1 MQDSKGVIVKAYR
14 AIPWSAWRVLIHSVL
29 FGLGISFFDVLFTF
43 YLVSM
48 GFGSETAGIL
58 STTARVAGLVVGLP
72 SGLFVDRIGP
82 RRALVV
88 GVVGYAA
95 MMLWLLFT
103 PTVLWLIISQFVA
116 GCFVSLAMTA
126 MMPMLTTVTPPA
138 QRSLV
143 FGLNEASISFG
154 LIGSVIAGWLPSM
167 LAPLFQVSAQ
177 DALAY
182 RLALLVGVVIIFGA
196 VTPILTVIQTS
207 SVHDDAAK
215 VHDNELPI
223 KSPRRMVGYTVASLF
238 VGMGGGTFLP
248 FQSLYFRTQLGMPD
262 HNIGIVIAVGEVLIG
277 VGALLAG
284 RWLGQGNLRHWAGAL
299 RVVTAPVFACLM
311 IPALPFALVGYFGRS
326 FLMGGSFAL
335 NDVLTMH
342 LVNARQRG
350 RVASLMTV
358 FWSAGWGIA
367 ASVSGYI
374 QKDYGFAPL
383 IVFSATAYVLSG
395 VAIWLFAKD

>member
-1 MQDSKGVIVKAYR
+1 MIVNAYR

-58 STTARVAGLVVGLP
+58 STTARMAGLVIGLP
-72 SGLFVDRIGP
+72 AGVFVDRIGP
-82 RRALVV
+82 RRALVI
-88 GVVGYAA
+88 GVVGYAV
-95 MMLWLLFT
+95 MMTWLLFA

-116 GCFVSLAMTA
+116 GCFVSLGMTA
-126 MMPMLTTVTPPA
+126 MMPMLTTTTPPA
-138 QRSLV
+138 QRALV

-154 LIGSVIAGWLPSM
+154 LIGSVIAGWLPSV
-167 LAPLFQVSAQ
+167 LAPWVQVNAQ

-182 RLALLVGVVIIFGA
+182 RLALLVGVAIIFIA
-196 VTPILTVIQTS
+196 VIPILTVIQTS
-207 SVHDDAAK
+207 SVHDEASDA
-215 VHDNELPI
+215 HDNDVPT
-223 KSPRRMVGYTVASLF
+223 KPPRRIVGYAVASLF

-248 FQSLYFRTQLGMPD
+248 FQSLYFRTQLGMAD
-262 HNIGIVIAVGEVLIG
+262 HDVGIVIAIGEVLIG

-284 RWLGQGNLRHWAGAL
+284 RWLGQRNLRQWAGLL
-299 RVVTAPVFACLM
+299 RIITAPIFACLM
-311 IPALPFALVGYFGRS
+311 IPVLPFALMGYFGRS

-350 RVASLMTV
+350 RVSSMMTV
-358 FWSAGWGIA
+358 LWSAGWGISA
-367 ASVSGYI
+367 TLSGYV
-374 QKDYGFAPL
+374 QTDYGFAPL
-383 IVFSATAYVLSG
+383 IVFSAVAYVLSG
-395 VAIWLFAKD
+395 LAIWIFTKD